1 MAINQRRMIEKNRY
15 LFQENQ
21 RIMSLCVQRRLNVFH
36 QKAGINAGIETMG
49 KLNQGKIDAIRRGT
63 FEPGKTKFADGDG
76 LFLYRNARTGVC
88 SWRFR
93 YRYDGKE
100 VEVTFG
106 QLKDIMLADAREMCR
121 KARALIAQGIDY
133 RSHQKVEQRRRAEST
148 FAAMAEA
155 WIDDHRWTEAYTK
168 QVRLN
173 LRDVLND
180 IGAFTADQI
189 TYGVLIDV
197 IKRIGYGDRNH
208 QGRPVTALKA
218 AAHIAAILARADE
231 RDIIAKN
238 VALKLVKSAR
248 ELLKHK
254 EVSFNHFQ
262 DQSEIKRFWCDL
274 GALATTPAVNATKL
288 LLLTGVRT
296 KNIRHMRWE
305 DINMDAAVW
314 KIPAENMKNGEPHEV
329 PLPPAAMKILTAIR
343 PDDASGYVFTSKGHQ
358 PLHVGAVMDVIR
370 RAGYEGKLTAH
381 GFRHCLSTTLNEHGF
396 DSDIVELLLAHKR
409 TGIAGRYNHA
419 RREEAKRHALC
430 WWADYVMQAE
440 AKVIPLHAAR

>member
-1 MAINQRRMIEKNRY
+1 M
-15 LFQENQ
+15 
-21 RIMSLCVQRRLNVFH
+21 RLNVFH
-36 QKAGINAGIETMG
+36 QKAGIHAGIKTMG

-76 LFLYRNARTGVC
+76 LFLYRNAKTGAC

-121 KARALIAQGIDY
+121 KARGLITQGVDY
-133 RSHQKVEQRRRAEST
+133 RSYQKVEQRRRAEST

-155 WIDDHRWTEAYTK
+155 WINDHRWTEAYTK

-173 LRDVLND
+173 LRDVLKE

-197 IKRIGYGDRNH
+197 IKRIGHGDRNH

-218 AAHIAAILARADE
+218 AAHIAAILARAAE

-238 VALKLVKSAR
+238 VAVTLVKNAR

-254 EVSFNHFQ
+254 EISFNHLQ
-262 DQSEIKRFWCDL
+262 GQGEINRFWCDL

-305 DINMDAAVW
+305 DVDVCAAIW
-314 KIPAENMKNGEPHEV
+314 KIPAENMKNGEAHEV

-358 PLHVGAVMDVIR
+358 PLH
-370 RAGYEGKLTAH
+370 
-381 GFRHCLSTTLNEHGF
+381 
-396 DSDIVELLLAHKR
+396 
-409 TGIAGRYNHA
+409 
-419 RREEAKRHALC
+419 
-430 WWADYVMQAE
+430 
-440 AKVIPLHAAR
+440 AAR